1 MADRNVDFLLI
12 GGGLAAG
19 NCARW
24 LRRSGADGSILLVGR
39 EPDLPYDR
47 PPLSKGYLKGTDSRA
62 DALFQTADWY
72 AEQQIEVLTRT
83 SAMKLDLSERTVKL
97 SNKEEVGFGKA
108 LIATGANVRRLNV
121 DGSEL
126 EGIHYLRTFGN
137 SDAIRE
143 DAAGKRVV
151 LIGGS
156 YIASEVAA
164 TLTELGSQCTMVM
177 LEERALIRTFGREAA
192 SYFHDLLA
200 GHGIT
205 LHGEDELERF
215 EGADGRVT
223 KVVTKNGRE
232 IAADAVVIG
241 AGVNPDVMLAR
252 SAGLE
257 LGESGGV
264 RVDSRLETGT
274 PGVYAAGDMAEY
286 ESVVHGGR
294 PHPRRA
300 LGRRLQPRQDV
311 ALNMLGKDVAH
322 DVVPYFFSDLSDW
335 AAIEYVGPA
344 YDWDREVIRG
354 SARRRR
360 LLRLLPARRAAS
372 PARCRW
378 AAPRT
383 SSTPGGSSP
392 STPRSATAPTRS
404 ATSPRTSRL
413 CSAPVCGAPTRAE
426 NLDCGARTRTLITS
440 SRGWRLAIR
449 RPRTR
454 G

>member
-1 MADRNVDFLLI
+1 MADRDVDFLLI
-12 GGGLAAG
+12 GGGLAGG

-47 PPLSKGYLKGTDSRA
+47 PPLSKSYLRGTDNRG

-72 AEQQIEVLTRT
+72 AEQQIEVLTRV
-83 SAMKLDLSERTVKL
+83 SAMKLDLQERTVKL

-121 DGSEL
+121 PGAEL

-177 LEERALIRTFGREAA
+177 LEERALIRSFGREAA
-192 SYFHDLLA
+192 TYFHDLLA

-205 LHGEDELERF
+205 LHGEDELDRF

-223 KVVTKNGRE
+223 TVVTKTGRE
-232 IAADAVVIG
+232 IPADAVVIG

-264 RVDSRLETGT
+264 RVDTRLESGT

-294 PHPRRA
+294 RIRVEHWDVA
-300 LGRRLQPRQDV
+300 FNHGKTV
-311 ALNMLGKDVAH
+311 ALNMLGNDVAH

-354 SARRRR
+354 SVDDGAFSVFYLREGRVEGALSVGRSEDLQHARRFI
-360 LLRLLPARRAAS
+360 AEHTEIGDRADALGDL
-372 PARCRW
+372 
-378 AAPRT
+378 
-383 SSTPGGSSP
+383 STELE
-392 STPRSATAPTRS
+392 TF
-404 ATSPRTSRL
+404 
-413 CSAPVCGAPTRAE
+413 
-426 NLDCGARTRTLITS
+426 
-440 SRGWRLAIR
+440 
-449 RPRTR
+449 
-454 G
+454 

>member
-47 PPLSKGYLKGTDSRA
+47 PPLSKSYLQGKDSRD

-108 LIATGANVRRLNV
+108 LLATGANVRRLNV
-121 DGSEL
+121 PGAEL

-137 SDAIRE
+137 SDAIRQ

-164 TLTELGSQCTMVM
+164 TLTELGSECTMVM
-177 LEERALIRTFGREAA
+177 LEERALIRSFGREAA
-192 SYFHDLLA
+192 GYFHDLLA
-200 GHGIT
+200 GRGIT

-215 EGADGRVT
+215 EGVDGRVT
-223 KVVTKNGRE
+223 KVVTKQGRE

-252 SAGLE
+252 AAGLE
-257 LGESGGV
+257 LGQTGGV
-264 RVDSRLETGT
+264 RVNSRLESAT
-274 PGVYAAGDMAEY
+274 PGLYAAGDMAEY
-286 ESVVHGGR
+286 ESVIHGGR
-294 PHPRRA
+294 HIRVEHWDVA
-300 LGRRLQPRQDV
+300 FNHGKTV

-335 AAIEYVGPA
+335 AAIEYLGPA

-354 SARRRR
+354 S
-360 LLRLLPARRAAS
+360 LDD
-372 PARCRW
+372 
-378 AAPRT
+378 
-383 SSTPGGSSP
+383 
-392 STPRSATAPTRS
+392 
-404 ATSPRTSRL
+404 
-413 CSAPVCGAPTRAE
+413 GAF
-426 NLDCGARTRTLITS
+426 S
-440 SRGWRLAIR
+440 VF
-449 RPRTR
+449 
-454 G
+454 